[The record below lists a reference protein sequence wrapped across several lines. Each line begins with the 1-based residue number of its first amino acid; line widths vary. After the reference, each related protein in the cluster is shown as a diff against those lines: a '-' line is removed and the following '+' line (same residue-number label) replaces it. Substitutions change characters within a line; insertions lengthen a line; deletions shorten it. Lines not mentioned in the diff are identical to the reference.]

1 MPAMASQFQSTPGHM
16 QLTVTLFIIALAIS
30 QLIFGPLSDRFG
42 RRAVMLTGL
51 ILYAMAGFACVFAP
65 SIEIL
70 IIGRILQG
78 LAAGCGPAIG
88 RAIVRDIYG
97 KARSAQIMAY
107 MATAIA
113 LAPILA
119 PILGGFLQTYWGWQS
134 VFYILG
140 LMGILFFIT
149 FFLVVP
155 ESNTQIDITALQPRR
170 LLANYTELLSSKQ
183 YLGNTFL
190 TTTIFCG
197 ILAFIANSSFV
208 LIDTLG
214 VSPKV
219 YGFCFGTMAFGLMV
233 GAFTSGRLSKRI
245 NHARLITAGTL
256 LSSGAGLLMSA
267 LALSGYFNVFTIV
280 GPLFLFTAGGGLLRP
295 LAMAAAIIPFP
306 EKAGMASALMGF
318 IQMFGAGVFAT
329 AFGHIYGG
337 TAMPM
342 ILAITI
348 SGIAALL
355 VNRFMLTNVTSQN
368 K

>member
-1 MPAMASQFQSTPGHM
+1 MSTQTHPIEEHVPPKISWIAPVLLTCLSGLPPLSIDMFLPSMPAMASQFQSTPGHM

-42 RRAVMLTGL
+42 RRAVMLTVL

-208 LIDTLG
+208 IIDTLG

-233 GAFTSGRLSKRI
+233 G
-245 NHARLITAGTL
+245 
-256 LSSGAGLLMSA
+256 
-267 LALSGYFNVFTIV
+267 
-280 GPLFLFTAGGGLLRP
+280 
-295 LAMAAAIIPFP
+295 
-306 EKAGMASALMGF
+306 
-318 IQMFGAGVFAT
+318 
-329 AFGHIYGG
+329 
-337 TAMPM
+337 
-342 ILAITI
+342 
-348 SGIAALL
+348 
-355 VNRFMLTNVTSQN
+355 
-368 K
+368 